1 MPWLARQMVRLVV
14 VLFCVTLLTYMIVN
28 ILPGDVAIVILG
40 SLATPE
46 DIAGLRADLGL
57 DRPMLVRYFDW
68 LGSALSGDLGRSY
81 RSGEPVVQAILD
93 RLPVSLQLMVMAQ
106 VIALGIAIP
115 VALLSVRRPGGIF
128 DRISASAAF
137 GFLAMP
143 NFMLGIVLIYLFSV
157 TFDLLPATGFT
168 PMSEGLWD
176 NLESMILPS
185 LTLGLIEWTVLM
197 RVLRSDLLTTLKE
210 DFILLARAKG
220 LPQWRV
226 LLQHAL
232 RPSSFTLIT
241 ILGLNI
247 GGLIGGAVIVEQ
259 IFALP
264 GVGRLLLGAIF
275 NRDLILVQGTVA
287 FIAVGFVVINFLVDM
302 LYAVL
307 DPRVRHVRF
316 RS

>member
-1 MPWLARQMVRLVV
+1 MSWLMRQVVRLVV

-176 NLESMILPS
+176 NFESMILPS

-264 GVGRLLLGAIF
+264 GVGRLLLGGIF

>member
-1 MPWLARQMVRLVV
+1 MPWLARQLVRLVV
-14 VLFCVTLLTYMIVN
+14 VLFCVTLLTYTIVN

-40 SLATPE
+40 NLATPE

-81 RSGEPVVQAILD
+81 RNGEPVVQAILD

-115 VALLSVRRPGGIF
+115 VALLSVRRPGGLF

-157 TFDLLPATGFT
+157 SFDLLPATGFT

-220 LPQWRV
+220 LPPWRV

-264 GVGRLLLGAIF
+264 GVGRLLLGGIF

>member
-1 MPWLARQMVRLVV
+1 MPWLARQLVRLVV

-40 SLATPE
+40 NLATPQ

-81 RSGEPVVQAILD
+81 RNGEPVVQAILD

-115 VALLSVRRPGGIF
+115 VALLSVRRPGGVF

-157 TFDLLPATGFT
+157 SFDLLPATGFT

-264 GVGRLLLGAIF
+264 GVGRLLLGGIF

-316 RS
+316 RG

>member
-1 MPWLARQMVRLVV
+1 MHWLARQVLRLAVGV
-14 VLFCVTLLTYMIVN
+14 FCVTLLTFLIVN
-28 ILPGDVAIVILG
+28 ILPGDVATAILG
-40 SLATPE
+40 GLATPE
-46 DIAGLRADLGL
+46 DLAGLRADLGL

-68 LGSALSGDLGRSY
+68 LGSALSGDLGRSH
-81 RSGEPVVQAILD
+81 RSGEPVAQAIAD

-106 VIALGIAIP
+106 IIALGVAVP
-115 VALLSVRRPGGIF
+115 AALLSVRRPGGLF
-128 DRISASAAF
+128 DRLSASAAF
-137 GFLAMP
+137 GFLATP
-143 NFMLGIVLIYLFSV
+143 SFMLGILLIYLFSI
-157 TFDLLPATGFT
+157 TLDLLPATGFS

-176 NLESMILPS
+176 NLQSMILPALS
-185 LTLGLIEWTVLM
+185 LGLIEWTVLM

-220 LPQWRV
+220 LPPWRV

-241 ILGLNI
+241 VVGLNI

-264 GVGRLLLGAIF
+264 GVGRLLLGGIF
-275 NRDLILVQGTVA
+275 NRDLILVQGTVS
-287 FIAVGFVVINFLVDM
+287 FIAVGFVAVNFLVDM

>member
-1 MPWLARQMVRLVV
+1 MHWLARQALRLVV
-14 VLFCVTLLTYMIVN
+14 VLFCVTLLTFLIVN
-28 ILPGDVAIVILG
+28 ILPGDVATAILG
-40 SLATPE
+40 GLATPE
-46 DIAGLRADLGL
+46 DLAGLRADLGL

-68 LGSALSGDLGRSY
+68 LGSALSGDLGRSH
-81 RSGEPVVQAILD
+81 RSGEPVLQAIAD
-93 RLPVSLQLMVMAQ
+93 RLPVSLQLMIMAQ
-106 VIALGIAIP
+106 VIAIGIAVP
-115 VALLSVRRPGGIF
+115 AALLSVRRPGGLF

-137 GFLAMP
+137 GFLATP
-143 NFMLGIVLIYLFSV
+143 SFMLGILLIYLFSV
-157 TFDLLPATGFT
+157 TLDLLPATGFS
-168 PMSEGLWD
+168 PLSEGVWE
-176 NLESMILPS
+176 NLQSMILPALS
-185 LTLGLIEWTVLM
+185 LGLIEWTVLM

-220 LPQWRV
+220 LPPWRV

-241 ILGLNI
+241 VIGLNI

-264 GVGRLLLGAIF
+264 GVGRLLLGGIF
-275 NRDLILVQGTVA
+275 NRDLILVQGTVS
-287 FIAVGFVVINFLVDM
+287 FIAVGFVVVNFLVDM

>member
-1 MPWLARQMVRLVV
+1 MHWLARQLLRLVA
-14 VLFCVTLLTYMIVN
+14 VLFCVTLLTYLIVN
-28 ILPGDVAIVILG
+28 ILPGDVAIAILG
-40 SLATPE
+40 SLATPQ

-57 DRPMLVRYFDW
+57 DRPILIRYFDW
-68 LGSALSGDLGRSY
+68 LGSALTGDLGRSY
-81 RSGEPVVQAILD
+81 RNSEPVAQAIAD

-106 VIALGIAIP
+106 VIALGIAVP
-115 VALLSVRRPGGIF
+115 VALLSVRRPGGLF

-143 NFMLGIVLIYLFSV
+143 NFMLGVVLIYLFSV
-157 TFDLLPATGFT
+157 TFDLFPATGYT
-168 PMSEGLWD
+168 PLSEDIWG
-176 NLESMILPS
+176 NLESMILPA
-185 LTLGLIEWTVLM
+185 LTLGLVEWTVLM

-220 LPQWRV
+220 LPPWRV
-226 LLQHAL
+226 LLRHAL

-241 ILGLNI
+241 IVGLNI

-264 GVGRLLLGAIF
+264 GVGRLLLGGIF
-275 NRDLILVQGTVA
+275 NRDLILVQGTVS
-287 FIAVGFVVINFLVDM
+287 FIAVGFVVVNFLVDM

>member
-1 MPWLARQMVRLVV
+1 MHWLARQLLRLAV
-14 VLFCVTLLTYMIVN
+14 VLLCVTLLTFFIVN
-28 ILPGDVAIVILG
+28 ILPGDIAYVILG
-40 SLATPE
+40 TLATPQ
-46 DIAGLRADLGL
+46 DVAGLRADMGL
-57 DRPMLVRYFDW
+57 DRPILVRYVDW

-81 RSGEPVVQAILD
+81 RNSEPVAQAIVD
-93 RLPVSLQLMVMAQ
+93 RLPVSIQLMVMAQ
-106 VIALGIAIP
+106 IIAIGIAVP
-115 VALLSVRRPGGIF
+115 VALLSVRKPGGLF
-128 DRISASAAF
+128 DRMSAATAF
-137 GFLAMP
+137 GFLAVP
-143 NFMLGIVLIYLFSV
+143 NFMLGIILIYLFAL
-157 TFDLLPATGFT
+157 TIDLFPATGYT
-168 PMSEGLWD
+168 PISESFWG
-176 NLESMILPS
+176 NIESMILPS

-220 LPQWRV
+220 LPPWRV
-226 LLQHAL
+226 LFQHAL

-264 GVGRLLLGAIF
+264 GVGRLLLGGIF
-275 NRDLILVQGTVA
+275 NRDLILVQGTVS
-287 FIAVGFVVINFLVDM
+287 FIAVAFVVVNFLVDM

-316 RS
+316 RN

>member
-1 MPWLARQMVRLVV
+1 MPWLARQLVRLVV

-40 SLATPE
+40 NLATPQ

-81 RSGEPVVQAILD
+81 RNGEPVVQAIVD

-115 VALLSVRRPGGIF
+115 VALLSVRRPGGLF

-157 TFDLLPATGFT
+157 SFDLLPATGFT
-168 PMSEGLWD
+168 PISEGLWD

-264 GVGRLLLGAIF
+264 GVGRLLLGGIF

>member
-1 MPWLARQMVRLVV
+1 MQWLLRQLVRLVV
-14 VLFCVTLLTYMIVN
+14 VLFCVTLLTFFIVN

-40 SLATPE
+40 SLATPQ

-81 RSGEPVVQAILD
+81 RNGEPVAQAILD

-106 VIALGIAIP
+106 VVALGIAIP
-115 VALLSVRRPGGIF
+115 VALLSVRRPGGLF

-176 NLESMILPS
+176 NFGSMILPS

-220 LPQWRV
+220 LPPWRV

-264 GVGRLLLGAIF
+264 GVGRLLLGGIF
-275 NRDLILVQGTVA
+275 NRDLILVQGTVS

>member
-1 MPWLARQMVRLVV
+1 VHWLARQVLRLTV
-14 VLFCVTLLTYMIVN
+14 VLFCVTLLTFLIVN

-40 SLATPE
+40 SLATPQ

-81 RSGEPVVQAILD
+81 RNGEPVAQAIAD

-106 VIALGIAIP
+106 IIALGIAVP
-115 VALLSVRRPGGIF
+115 VALLSVRRPGGLF
-128 DRISASAAF
+128 DRMSASAAF

-168 PMSEGLWD
+168 PMSEGFWD
-176 NLESMILPS
+176 NLVSMTLPA

-220 LPQWRV
+220 LPPWRV

-241 ILGLNI
+241 VLGLNI

-264 GVGRLLLGAIF
+264 GVGRLLLGGIF
-275 NRDLILVQGTVA
+275 NRDLILVQGTVS
-287 FIAVGFVVINFLVDM
+287 FIAAGFVLINFLVDM

-307 DPRVRHVRF
+307 DPRVRYARF

>member
-1 MPWLARQMVRLVV
+1 MPWLVRQLVRLVV

-157 TFDLLPATGFT
+157 TLDLLPATGFT

-176 NLESMILPS
+176 NFESMILPS

-241 ILGLNI
+241 ILGLSI

-264 GVGRLLLGAIF
+264 GVGRLLLGGIF

>member
-1 MPWLARQMVRLVV
+1 VHWLARQLLRLAAVM
-14 VLFCVTLLTYMIVN
+14 FCVTLLTYMIVN

-40 SLATPE
+40 TLATPQ

-81 RSGEPVVQAILD
+81 RNGEPVAQAIAA

-106 VIALGIAIP
+106 IIALSIAVP
-115 VALLSVRRPGGIF
+115 AALFSVRRPGGPV
-128 DRISASAAF
+128 DRVSASAAF

-143 NFMLGIVLIYLFSV
+143 NFMLGILLIYLFSV

-168 PMSEGLWD
+168 PLSEGLWA
-176 NLESMILPS
+176 NLESMILPAA
-185 LTLGLIEWTVLM
+185 TLGLIEWTVLM
-197 RVLRSDLLTTLKE
+197 RVLRSDLLTTLRE

-220 LPQWRV
+220 LPPWRV

-241 ILGLNI
+241 VVGLNI

-264 GVGRLLLGAIF
+264 GVGRLLLGGIF
-275 NRDLILVQGTVA
+275 NRDLILVQGTVS
-287 FIAVGFVVINFLVDM
+287 FIAVGFVLINFLVDM

>member
-1 MPWLARQMVRLVV
+1 MPWLARQLVRLVA

-40 SLATPE
+40 NLATPQ

-81 RSGEPVVQAILD
+81 RNGEPVVQAILD

-115 VALLSVRRPGGIF
+115 VALLSVRKPGGIF

-157 TFDLLPATGFT
+157 SFDLLPATGFT

-176 NLESMILPS
+176 NIESMLLPS

-220 LPQWRV
+220 LPPWRV

-264 GVGRLLLGAIF
+264 GVGRLLLGGIF

>member
-1 MPWLARQMVRLVV
+1 MHWLARQLLRLVV
-14 VLFCVTLLTYMIVN
+14 VLFCVTLLTYFIVN

-40 SLATPE
+40 SLATPQ

-81 RSGEPVVQAILD
+81 RNGEPVAQAIAD

-106 VIALGIAIP
+106 LIALGIAVP

-128 DRISASAAF
+128 DRLSASAAF

-157 TFDLLPATGFT
+157 TLDLLPATGFT
-168 PMSEGLWD
+168 PMSESVWD
-176 NLESMILPS
+176 NLVSMTLPA

-197 RVLRSDLLTTLKE
+197 RVLRSDLMTTLKE

-241 ILGLNI
+241 VLGLNI

-264 GVGRLLLGAIF
+264 GVGRLLLGGIF
-275 NRDLILVQGTVA
+275 NRDLILVQGTVS
-287 FIAVGFVVINFLVDM
+287 FIAAGFVVINFLVDM

-307 DPRVRHVRF
+307 DPRVRYARF

>member
-1 MPWLARQMVRLVV
+1 MHWLARQLLRLGV
-14 VLFCVTLLTYMIVN
+14 VLFCVTLLTYFIVN

-40 SLATPE
+40 SLATPQ

-81 RSGEPVVQAILD
+81 RNGEPVAQAIAD

-106 VIALGIAIP
+106 ILALGIAIP
-115 VALLSVRRPGGIF
+115 VALLSVRRPGGVF
-128 DRISASAAF
+128 DRLSASAAF

-168 PMSEGLWD
+168 PMSEGLWG
-176 NLESMILPS
+176 NIVSMTLPA

-220 LPQWRV
+220 LPPWRV

-241 ILGLNI
+241 VLGLNI

-264 GVGRLLLGAIF
+264 GVGRLLLGGIF
-275 NRDLILVQGTVA
+275 NRDLILVQGTVS
-287 FIAVGFVVINFLVDM
+287 FIAVGFVLINFLVDM

-307 DPRVRHVRF
+307 DPRVRYARF

>member
-1 MPWLARQMVRLVV
+1 MPWIVRQLVRLVV

-40 SLATPE
+40 NLATPQ

-81 RSGEPVVQAILD
+81 RNGEPVAQAIID

-115 VALLSVRRPGGIF
+115 VALLSVRKPGGLF

-157 TFDLLPATGFT
+157 SFDLLPATGFT

-176 NLESMILPS
+176 NFESMILPS

-210 DFILLARAKG
+210 DFILLARVKG
-220 LPQWRV
+220 LSPWRV

-264 GVGRLLLGAIF
+264 GVGRLLLGGIF

>member
-1 MPWLARQMVRLVV
+1 VHWLARQVLRLAV
-14 VLFCVTLLTYMIVN
+14 VLFCVTLLTYLIVN
-28 ILPGDVAIVILG
+28 ILPGDVAMVILG
-40 SLATPE
+40 SLATPQ

-81 RSGEPVVQAILD
+81 RNGEPVAQAIAD

-106 VIALGIAIP
+106 IIALGIAVP
-115 VALLSVRRPGGIF
+115 AALLSVRRPGGLF
-128 DRISASAAF
+128 DRMSASAAF

-157 TFDLLPATGFT
+157 TFDLLPATGFS

-176 NLESMILPS
+176 NLVSMTLPA

-220 LPQWRV
+220 LPPWRV

-241 ILGLNI
+241 VLGLNI

-264 GVGRLLLGAIF
+264 GVGRLLLGGIF
-275 NRDLILVQGTVA
+275 NRDLILVQGTVS
-287 FIAVGFVVINFLVDM
+287 FIAAGFVLINFLVDM

-307 DPRVRHVRF
+307 DPRVRYARF